1 MGENGVGHSLWK
13 FLIIGG
19 VFAVFTAAVTL
30 AAVTSSWF
38 GSFAFLLF
46 GVLQYAK
53 RLLVAEEGGNVLRR
67 PPIRVHFVD
76 VHSDHVNEVAHHV
89 HLVLLDGL

>member
-1 MGENGVGHSLWK
+1 M
-13 FLIIGG
+13 FLQSIHAPGITITLDMPQVEVISFHYWII
-19 VFAVFTAAVTL
+19 
-30 AAVTSSWF
+30 
-38 GSFAFLLF
+38 FLK
-46 GVLQYAK
+46 YAK